1 MPSGAKKRKAAKKK
15 KEKEATITTS
25 SHTNNPHGGYDDSKS
40 QDEKGSDGGEVMSP
54 VYEGHH
60 SNRQHFHEGSE
71 EGDSSGVLSIVA
83 KDKSVERVSRERSLK
98 SGKNSENK
106 DVRIEYVESGKE
118 SRDGDDRNSSSSSS
132 SRSSSS
138 SSSSDDE
145 SRAIE
150 KKQDLKANVSI
161 LDSPVESSSAEEKNK
176 VAELSSKPD
185 SVSDVIK
192 PGFENGA
199 EKSSTVETVTDLSSK
214 KSEDK
219 MYPVLDESAKSS
231 PSKSES
237 VSNTYEVEELPPS
250 SGCEAQTSN
259 ANQDIKTSETPEPSE
274 NQDPVDKFSVGIG
287 DDLRR
292 TCRGK
297 KRKHKLKKNSLEEQ
311 QHPRW

>member
-71 EGDSSGVLSIVA
+71 EGDSSGARSIVA

-176 VAELSSKPD
+176 VDELSSKPVL
-185 SVSDVIK
+185 VSDVIK

-199 EKSSTVETVTDLSSK
+199 EKLSTVETVTDLSSK

-219 MYPVLDESAKSS
+219 SAKSS

-274 NQDPVDKFSVGIG
+274 NQPLVAPTPRPVQKTSWLSCCGIFDVITG
-287 DDLRR
+287 SGR
-292 TCRGK
+292 
-297 KRKHKLKKNSLEEQ
+297 
-311 QHPRW
+311 